1 MKSFIS
7 FLGKTNG
14 TLYKALS
21 GKSAGSSSFDAAWKN
36 LAKQHP
42 RDFQQAQHDFI
53 KASHY
58 SPAASKISS
67 NTGLNVNSR
76 SVALQSAV
84 WSMSTQHG
92 AAGASNIFRNAGIR
106 PNMSDREVLQRV
118 YAERMKVDK
127 YFSRSS
133 QAVKNGV
140 YNRFKRELAD
150 ALAMLGSG
158 GSTRGGNQSV

>member
-1 MKSFIS
+1 MSS
-7 FLGKTNG
+7 FLRYLGNTNP
-14 TLYKALS
+14 TLYGALKGKA
-21 GKSAGSSSFDAAWKN
+21 AGSGSFDSAWKR
-36 LAKQHP
+36 LASQHP

-53 KASHY
+53 KQSNFT
-58 SPAASKISS
+58 PAANKINQ

-76 SVALQSAV
+76 STALQSVV

-92 AAGASNIFRNAGIR
+92 SGGASSIFRNAGINSR
-106 PNMSDREVLQRV
+106 MSDREVIQRV
-118 YAERMKVDK
+118 YAERMKVNI
-127 YFSRSS
+127 YFKSSS

-158 GSTRGGNQSV
+158 GSGRGGNQYT